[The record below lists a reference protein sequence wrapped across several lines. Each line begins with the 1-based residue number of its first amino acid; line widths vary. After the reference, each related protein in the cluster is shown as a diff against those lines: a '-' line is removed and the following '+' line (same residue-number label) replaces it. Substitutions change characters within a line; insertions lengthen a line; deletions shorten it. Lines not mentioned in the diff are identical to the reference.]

1 MMHRVSMERLL
12 PMNKAAHYN
21 QGQTRTPKTITWF
34 GTRKLKH
41 FLPPTAYISTKL
53 QIQKMTCLD
62 RFCTQMSLDFTV
74 PQWTVKDKM
83 KGLSHMT
90 GKEPESM
97 QSKMDF
103 LYQEI
108 ILH

>member
-62 RFCTQMSLDFTV
+62 RFCTQMSLDSTV
-74 PQWTVKDKM
+74 PQ
-83 KGLSHMT
+83 
-90 GKEPESM
+90 
-97 QSKMDF
+97 
-103 LYQEI
+103 
-108 ILH
+108 